1 MPPTSIFEN
10 QSQRLV
16 VCAKVCLFFEQQS
29 LKKQTCLQYSFT
41 YLVQLPAETLKNV
54 MLVDLENRLPLIE
67 DSMHDHAQ
75 RIHVRGSVTA
85 NRQYVLGSQVLWVG

>member
-1 MPPTSIFEN
+1 
-10 QSQRLV
+10 
-16 VCAKVCLFFEQQS
+16 
-29 LKKQTCLQYSFT
+29 
-41 YLVQLPAETLKNV
+41 

>member
-1 MPPTSIFEN
+1 MPTTSIFEN
-10 QSQRLV
+10 QSQRL
-16 VCAKVCLFFEQQS
+16 CKGFGFFEQQS
-29 LKKQTCLQYSFT
+29 LKNRNQQKKTKNKNKPTTCLQYSFT

-75 RIHVRGSVTA
+75 RIHVRGSITA
-85 NRQYVLGSQVLWVG
+85 N

>member
-1 MPPTSIFEN
+1 MPTTSIFEN
-10 QSQRLV
+10 QSQRL
-16 VCAKVCLFFEQQS
+16 CKGFGFFEQQS
-29 LKKQTCLQYSFT
+29 LKKRNQQKKQKTNNKNKPTTCLQYSFT

-85 NRQYVLGSQVLWVG
+85 N

>member
-1 MPPTSIFEN
+1 MPTTSIFEN
-10 QSQRLV
+10 QSQRL
-16 VCAKVCLFFEQQS
+16 CKGLGLFEQQS
-29 LKKQTCLQYSFT
+29 LKKQKKNKNTTCLQYSFT

-85 NRQYVLGSQVLWVG
+85 N

>member
-1 MPPTSIFEN
+1 MPTTSIFEN
-10 QSQRLV
+10 QSQRLIIV
-16 VCAKVCLFFEQQS
+16 VCAKVWGFLS
-29 LKKQTCLQYSFT
+29 SIHYKKNKPKKQTKKTPCLQYSFT

-85 NRQYVLGSQVLWVG
+85 N